1 MRVYKNV
8 YGRMKNGCVEKNGS
22 KLRAVAIKI
31 NEYHKDNLYKFIFVL
46 MLFSNC
52 MKLSGSKKIPIIDF
66 VIQTYNLD
74 F

>member
-1 MRVYKNV
+1 
-8 YGRMKNGCVEKNGS
+8 MKNGCVEKNGS

-52 MKLSGSKKIPIIDF
+52 DFQAAVKRFPLLILLSKHIILISKCF
-66 VIQTYNLD
+66 A
-74 F
+74 

>member
-46 MLFSNC
+46 ML
-52 MKLSGSKKIPIIDF
+52 LSGSKKIPIIDF